1 MTTYDKFPTV
11 AIQGFDDS
19 AWQGWE
25 AITRVLESQTQQRSR
40 TVLVIDCYPGVR
52 MTELEE
58 NVLPRLRPTLAI
70 NAEQARRDEC
80 AIHEMLAR
88 NLTDDRVFGVL
99 SCHQLGEFFDPA
111 RLEALQVQVNQ
122 CSGGADCDL
131 RTRCDA
137 CPSG

>member
-11 AIQGFDDS
+11 TIQGYDDS

-25 AITRVLESQTQQRSR
+25 AITRILDAKTQQHSR

-52 MTELEE
+52 LTELED
-58 NVLPRLRPTLAI
+58 NVLPRLRPTLTI
-70 NAEQARRDEC
+70 NAEQARQDEF

-111 RLEALQVQVNQ
+111 RLDTLQNQVNQ
-122 CSGGADCDL
+122 CSGADCDL
-131 RTRCDA
+131 RPRCGA
-137 CPSG
+137 YPSG

>member
-25 AITRVLESQTQQRSR
+25 AITRVLESQIQQRSR

-99 SCHQLGEFFDPA
+99 SA
-111 RLEALQVQVNQ
+111 TSLESFSIPRVW
-122 CSGGADCDL
+122 
-131 RTRCDA
+131 RRCRFR
-137 CPSG
+137 